1 MEAQLRRFTQISL
14 KLRTTK
20 KQLNQMT
27 SPRFRPSQ
35 LSTLALIL
43 GQALGLSVISFSAFA
58 QVTNGAKSSLPTPI
72 SAQSLLGLEAP
83 PQIVITPKQA
93 IPTNGVPSNLT
104 GSSSSNIGQASDL
117 IRLYQEAA
125 FSDPILN
132 AARFNYQASKELYW
146 QGLSL
151 LLPQASATPIGT
163 RYYQHATNGSAL
175 TSYTGNSRVF
185 DQKGYTV
192 TLTQPVFNMAAFE
205 ASKQGDLNTKLADM
219 RFYLVQQD
227 LIIRVSQAYFDAL
240 TSQDNVELFRNKKSL
255 IKQQLEVARAKF
267 DAGLAT
273 IVDVNTAQAAL
284 DLANSQEIGA
294 QADLVV
300 KRGVLE
306 QLVGRPVSTL
316 KPLTKEAKI
325 DGVLKDPHSKTKYS
339 KGVPITDSVN
349 PLLPKGQTLE
359 DWINQAETANF
370 NVLAGQL
377 SVSLAESTYRGSQAL
392 NYPSVNFVGTAGYN
406 TANGSA
412 NSYTPSNTNI
422 YNNTIALQMTIPLV
436 SGGFNSSV
444 IRQNAALLDAAK
456 ANYDNARRTAAQNT
470 RTAFTGFYGGLA
482 SVKAY
487 EAAERS
493 SSSALES
500 SKLGFQVGTLINI
513 DVLIALDTVITT
525 RSQLQQARYNTI
537 LNAIKLKAH
546 AAALSDEDLISINT
560 LLR

>member
-1 MEAQLRRFTQISL
+1 
-14 KLRTTK
+14 
-20 KQLNQMT
+20 MT
-27 SPRFRPSQ
+27 LIRFRLPQ
-35 LSTLALIL
+35 LTAFGLIL
-43 GQALGLSVISFSAFA
+43 GQALGLGIHSSTSLAQSA
-58 QVTNGAKSSLPTPI
+58 NGAKPSLPTPV
-72 SAQSLLGLEAP
+72 SAQSLVGLDMP
-83 PQIVITPKQA
+83 PQMAPLPQQA
-93 IPTNGVPSNLT
+93 IPNNAALSNLGANAAN
-104 GSSSSNIGQASDL
+104 GSSQTTDL

-125 FSDPILN
+125 FSDPVLN

-151 LLPQASATPIGT
+151 LLPQASAVPIGT

-192 TLTQPVFNMAAFE
+192 TLTQPVFNVAAFE
-205 ASKQGDLNTKLADM
+205 ASKQGDLNTKIADM
-219 RFYLVQQD
+219 RFYLAQQD

-240 TSQDNVELFRNKKSL
+240 TSQDNVELYRNKKGL
-255 IKQQLEVARAKF
+255 INQQLEIAQAKF
-267 DAGLAT
+267 NAGLAT
-273 IVDVNTAQAAL
+273 IVDVNTAQAAF

-306 QLVGRPVSTL
+306 QLVGRPVGAL

-325 DGVLKDPHSKTKYS
+325 DGVLKDPRTKSKD
-339 KGVPITDSVN
+339 GNGIPIADSVN
-349 PLLPKGQTLE
+349 PQLPKGQTLE

-392 NYPSVNFVGTAGYN
+392 NYPSVSFVGTAGYN

-412 NSYTPSNTNI
+412 NSYTPTNTNI
-422 YNNTIALQMTIPLV
+422 YNNTVALQMTIPLV

-470 RTAFTGFYGGLA
+470 RSAFTGFYGGLA

-493 SSSALES
+493 STSALES

>member
-1 MEAQLRRFTQISL
+1 
-14 KLRTTK
+14 
-20 KQLNQMT
+20 MT
-27 SPRFRPSQ
+27 PARFRLSQPSI
-35 LSTLALIL
+35 LGLIL
-43 GQALGLSVISFSAFA
+43 CQALGLSAASTNTFA
-58 QVTNGAKSSLPTPI
+58 QAANGAKPSLPIPMSSQALI
-72 SAQSLLGLEAP
+72 GLDMP
-83 PQIVITPKQA
+83 PQMVVTPKQA
-93 IPTNGVPSNLT
+93 IPTSDAPSNLNGNRVANPAGET
-104 GSSSSNIGQASDL
+104 SDL

-125 FSDPILN
+125 FSDPVLN

-151 LLPQASATPIGT
+151 LLPQASAAPIGT

-175 TSYTGNSRVF
+175 TSYSANSRVF

-192 TLTQPVFNMAAFE
+192 TLTQPVFNVAAFE
-205 ASKQGDLNTKLADM
+205 ASKQGDLNTKIADM
-219 RFYLVQQD
+219 RFYLAQQD
-227 LIIRVSQAYFDAL
+227 LILRVSQAYFDAL

-255 IKQQLEVARAKF
+255 IKQQLEIAQAKF

-300 KRGVLE
+300 KRGLLE
-306 QLVGRPVSTL
+306 QLTGRPVGSL
-316 KPLTKEAKI
+316 RPLIKEVKI
-325 DGVLKDPHSKTKYS
+325 DGVLKDPRSKNKDGS
-339 KGVPITDSVN
+339 SIPISESVN
-349 PLLPKGQTLE
+349 PQLPKGQTLD
-359 DWINQAETANF
+359 DWIQQAETANF

-412 NSYTPSNTNI
+412 NSYAPSNTNI

-493 SSSALES
+493 SNSALES

-513 DVLIALDTVITT
+513 DVLIALDTLITT

-537 LNAIKLKAH
+537 LNAMRLKAH
-546 AAALSDEDLISINT
+546 AASLSDEDLISINA

>member
-1 MEAQLRRFTQISL
+1 
-14 KLRTTK
+14 
-20 KQLNQMT
+20 MT
-27 SPRFRPSQ
+27 PARFRLSQ
-35 LSTLALIL
+35 LSTLGLIL
-43 GQALGLSVISFSAFA
+43 CQALGLSTTSSNTFA
-58 QVTNGAKSSLPTPI
+58 QAANGAKPSLPTPMSSQALI
-72 SAQSLLGLEAP
+72 GLDMP
-83 PQIVITPKQA
+83 PQMVLAPQQA
-93 IPTNGVPSNLT
+93 IPASAAPSNLN
-104 GSSSSNIGQASDL
+104 GGGAANPARQASDL
-117 IRLYQEAA
+117 ILLYQEAA
-125 FSDPILN
+125 FSDPVLN

-151 LLPQASATPIGT
+151 LLPQASASPIGT

-175 TSYTGNSRVF
+175 TSYSGNSRVF

-192 TLTQPVFNMAAFE
+192 TLTQPVFNVAAFE
-205 ASKQGDLNTKLADM
+205 ASKQGDLNTKIADM
-219 RFYLVQQD
+219 RFYLAQQD
-227 LIIRVSQAYFDAL
+227 LILRVSQAYFDAL

-255 IKQQLEVARAKF
+255 IKQQLEIAQAKF

-306 QLVGRPVSTL
+306 QLTGRPVGSL
-316 KPLTKEAKI
+316 RPLIKEAKI
-325 DGVLKDPHSKTKYS
+325 DGVLKDPRSKNKDS
-339 KGVPITDSVN
+339 SSIPITESVN
-349 PLLPKGQTLE
+349 PQLPKGQTLE
-359 DWINQAETANF
+359 DWIQQAETANF

-412 NSYTPSNTNI
+412 NSYTPTNTNI

-444 IRQNAALLDAAK
+444 IRQNAALLDVAK

-482 SVKAY
+482 SVKAF

-493 SSSALES
+493 SNSALES

-513 DVLIALDTVITT
+513 DVLIALDTLITT

-537 LNAIKLKAH
+537 LNAMRLKAH
-546 AAALSDEDLISINT
+546 AAALSDEDLISINA

>member
-1 MEAQLRRFTQISL
+1 
-14 KLRTTK
+14 
-20 KQLNQMT
+20 
-27 SPRFRPSQ
+27 
-35 LSTLALIL
+35 
-43 GQALGLSVISFSAFA
+43 
-58 QVTNGAKSSLPTPI
+58 
-72 SAQSLLGLEAP
+72 
-83 PQIVITPKQA
+83 
-93 IPTNGVPSNLT
+93 
-104 GSSSSNIGQASDL
+104 
-117 IRLYQEAA
+117 
-125 FSDPILN
+125 
-132 AARFNYQASKELYW
+132 
-146 QGLSL
+146 
-151 LLPQASATPIGT
+151 
-163 RYYQHATNGSAL
+163 
-175 TSYTGNSRVF
+175 
-185 DQKGYTV
+185 
-192 TLTQPVFNMAAFE
+192 
-205 ASKQGDLNTKLADM
+205 M
-219 RFYLVQQD
+219 RFYLAQQD

-255 IKQQLEVARAKF
+255 IKQQLEVAQAKF

-273 IVDVNTAQAAL
+273 IVDVNTAQAAF

-306 QLVGRPVSTL
+306 QLVARPVGAL

-325 DGVLKDPHSKTKYS
+325 DGVLKDLHSKTKDNN
-339 KGVPITDSVN
+339 GVQIADSVN
-349 PLLPKGQTLE
+349 PKLPKGQTLD

-370 NVLAGQL
+370 NVLASQL

-392 NYPSVNFVGTAGYN
+392 NYPSVNFVGTAGYS

-422 YNNTIALQMTIPLV
+422 YNNTVALQMTIPLV
-436 SGGFNSSV
+436 SGGFNSSI

-470 RTAFTGFYGGLA
+470 RAAFTGFYGGLA

-525 RSQLQQARYNTI
+525 RSQLQQARYSTI